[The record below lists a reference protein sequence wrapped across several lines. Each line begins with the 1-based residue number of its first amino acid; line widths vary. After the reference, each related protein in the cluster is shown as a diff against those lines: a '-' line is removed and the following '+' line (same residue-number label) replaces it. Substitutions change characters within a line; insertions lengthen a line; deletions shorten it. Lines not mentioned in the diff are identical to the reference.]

1 MPELPEVENIR
12 LSLAKNIIGQE
23 IKEFKLFWPDVF
35 VNATDLDP
43 NDLLIG
49 KKVESLG
56 RRGKYL
62 FIHLAGSVTLILHFR
77 MTGKLIYYQGEH
89 EPEKHTHAVFYLENG
104 QIHHSDMRKF
114 GRIQLV
120 ETALLGKVPAIA
132 KLGPEP
138 FDERFS
144 IEVFGQ
150 RLSGKKSTIK
160 SALLDQETVAGI
172 GNIYADEALFMAGI
186 RPERRTASLKISEV
200 ILLYDAIQ
208 GALKAGIEAGGHHF
222 AIIGM
227 GTATKAC
234 FRKIFMF
241 MGGPVRIAKFA
252 VLFLGKRKQ
261 QAGQPCFVRCV
272 KYRRRSS
279 EGL

>member
-1 MPELPEVENIR
+1 M
-12 LSLAKNIIGQE
+12 
-23 IKEFKLFWPDVF
+23 
-35 VNATDLDP
+35 
-43 NDLLIG
+43 
-49 KKVESLG
+49 ESLG

-208 GALKAGIEAGGHHF
+208 GALKAGIEAGG
-222 AIIGM
+222 
-227 GTATKAC
+227 TS
-234 FRKIFMF
+234 FRDYRDGDGNK
-241 MGGPVRIAKFA
+241 G
-252 VLFLGKRKQ
+252 LFQENLYVYGRAGQNCKVCGSVLGKTKT
-261 QAGQPCFVRCV
+261 AGRTTVFCPVCQI
-272 KYRRRSS
+272 
-279 EGL
+279 